1 MDRKEE
7 EVLEPIRLHGF
18 ERPFHPLQ
26 VASWVVFGSDVI
38 CFCMFAIPLIRTAA
52 MQLAVSTCFAI
63 SVGILVLACVKATG
77 KDPADPHVRLQDS
90 DVQLKNEDA
99 EQLPFCTT
107 CGTHVFT
114 SSKHCRAC
122 NKCISTFD
130 HHRHWLNTC
139 IGQRN
144 YRAFAVCISSVAVMT
159 GIVIAT
165 CVYLFLEYFKDEEA
179 LVLRLEEGTLCP
191 GMPAEAAFGILIAIC
206 IVNVPLFALDMQL
219 VILHAFLASQNLT
232 TFEYIM
238 NKCNDECE
246 LDEMDQS
253 SGATVL
259 KEPKSSDPVPD
270 ANAPAKERVERR
282 GWRRLKGMKKLPHC
296 MDWIVFARC
305 GRSRRRQQKNKIE
318 QIGIE
323 ADKASTPSAEV
334 STAPNFRGHGHDRS
348 VEHTPTPPG
357 STVDPL
363 GEPEPLNIDS
373 ISDISALESGG
384 AAASHAGAA
393 VAASSSKDDEIGTS
407 LREAEEIAASASS
420 VRSGSKEVG
429 ETTLSSRGQTG
440 DSPGVAT
447 CLVRVSVSD
456 ISESGGQ
463 TGNTPVSSSV

>member
-1 MDRKEE
+1 
-7 EVLEPIRLHGF
+7 
-18 ERPFHPLQ
+18 
-26 VASWVVFGSDVI
+26 
-38 CFCMFAIPLIRTAA
+38 
-52 MQLAVSTCFAI
+52 
-63 SVGILVLACVKATG
+63 
-77 KDPADPHVRLQDS
+77 
-90 DVQLKNEDA
+90 
-99 EQLPFCTT
+99 
-107 CGTHVFT
+107 
-114 SSKHCRAC
+114 
-122 NKCISTFD
+122 
-130 HHRHWLNTC
+130 
-139 IGQRN
+139 
-144 YRAFAVCISSVAVMT
+144 MT

-179 LVLRLEEGTLCP
+179 LELRLEEGTLCP

-259 KEPKSSDPVPD
+259 KEPKSSNPVPD

-305 GRSRRRQQKNKIE
+305 GRSRRRQQKNTIE

-334 STAPNFRGHGHDRS
+334 STAANFRGHGHDRS

-393 VAASSSKDDEIGTS
+393 VAASSSKDHEIGTS

-420 VRSGSKEVG
+420 VRSGGKEVG